1 MPTSSSDR
9 IHNTDNAVVLTIND
23 SRNRDG
29 SATTEATLKQSQPP
43 AAAALDTHVATK
55 PDFITDAHMM
65 NNNSNS
71 NTKDFAVSPESLS
84 AFVSPHKDHAALAAM
99 GHIAGVM
106 SVLRVDE
113 AVGLTV
119 HGGNLE
125 TRERVFGANRLPAI
139 PPKSIFY

>member
-43 AAAALDTHVATK
+43 AAAPLDTHAATK
-55 PDFITDAHMM
+55 PDFITDAHM
-65 NNNSNS
+65 NNNS

-113 AVGLTV
+113 A
-119 HGGNLE
+119 
-125 TRERVFGANRLPAI
+125 
-139 PPKSIFY
+139 